1 VFYKPEI
8 SAIGCLKGV
17 DMDDI
22 KLTLGVEEEYLLI
35 DPKTGD
41 TSNPPPKFFKAC
53 KEALGTSVTHE
64 FLQCQIEIATP
75 ICQNVSDARKYLTKS
90 RKSLSEIAATF
101 DLRIMAASTHPF
113 TSWREQKP
121 TEQERYTKMAK
132 DLQGAIRRMLICGT
146 HVHVG
151 ILDPGLRID
160 VMNQVRYF
168 LPHMLALSTSSPF
181 WEGELMGMKSYRL
194 SVFDGMPRTGIP
206 EAMASIGEYERMIGM
221 LTSAGVIEDASKIW
235 WDIRP
240 SVNFPTLEARVCDM
254 CTNLEDTLAIVA
266 MYQCLVRM
274 LIHLKG
280 RNIKWRNYPAL
291 LIGENRWL
299 AQRFGVRGELIDF
312 GKGRLV
318 PFKELNEEMI
328 GFLLQHA
335 QALGC
340 ERELLHTRTIVE
352 RGSSACRQVAIY
364 EQETRAGA
372 SKKDAL
378 KSVVDHLIAETMLGV
393 E

>member
-1 VFYKPEI
+1 
-8 SAIGCLKGV
+8 
-17 DMDDI
+17 MDDI
-22 KLTLGVEEEYLLI
+22 ALTLGVEEEYLLV
-35 DPKTGD
+35 DPETGD
-41 TSNPPPKFFKAC
+41 TINPPKEFFKAC
-53 KEALGTSVTHE
+53 KKALGASVTHE

-75 ICQNVSDARKYLTKS
+75 ICQNVGDARTHLTHARS
-90 RKSLSEIAATF
+90 TLSDIAEQF
-101 DLRIMAASTHPF
+101 DLRLMAASTHPF
-113 TSWREQKP
+113 TSWRQQKP
-121 TEQERYTKMAK
+121 TQEERYTKMEK

-151 ILDPGLRID
+151 ILDDDLRID
-160 VMNQVRYF
+160 IMNQVRYF

-181 WEGELMGMKSYRL
+181 WEGDLMGMKSYRL

-206 EAMASIGEYERMIGM
+206 EATASIGEYERMVGI

-240 SVNFPTLEARVCDM
+240 SVRFPTLEARVCDM

-266 MYQCLVRM
+266 LYQCLVRM
-274 LIHLKG
+274 LIHLKE
-280 RNIKWRNYPAL
+280 RNIRWRNYPAL

-312 GKGRLV
+312 GKGKLV
-318 PFKELNEEMI
+318 PFQELNEEMI

-340 ERELLHTRTIVE
+340 ERELLHTRTIIE
-352 RGSSACRQVAIY
+352 RGSSACRQVEVY
-364 EQETRAGA
+364 NRETKAGA
-372 SKKDAL
+372 SKEQAL
-378 KSVVDHLIAETMLGV
+378 KAVVRHLIGETMQGV
-393 E
+393 K

>member
-1 VFYKPEI
+1 
-8 SAIGCLKGV
+8 
-17 DMDDI
+17 MDERA
-22 KLTLGVEEEYLLI
+22 LTLGVEEEYLLVN
-35 DPKTGD
+35 PETGD
-41 TSNPPPKFFKAC
+41 TSNPPPEFFKAC
-53 KEALGTSVTHE
+53 KAELGPSVTHE

-75 ICQNVSDARKYLTKS
+75 ICQNVGDARTHLTHG
-90 RKSLSEIAATF
+90 RKTLSKIAKTF
-101 DLRIMAASTHPF
+101 DLRLMAASTHPF
-113 TSWREQKP
+113 TSWRQQKP
-121 TEQERYTKMAK
+121 TQQERYTKMEK

-151 ILDPGLRID
+151 ILDRDLRID

-181 WEGELMGMKSYRL
+181 WEGDLMGMKSYRL

-221 LTSAGVIEDASKIW
+221 LISAGVIEDASKIW

-240 SVNFPTLEARVCDM
+240 SVNFPTLEARICDM

-266 MYQCLVRM
+266 LYQCLVRM

-299 AQRFGVRGELIDF
+299 AQRFGVRGSLIDF
-312 GKGRLV
+312 GKGELV
-318 PFKELNEEMI
+318 AFKDLNEEMI
-328 GFLLQHA
+328 GLLLQHA
-335 QALGC
+335 KALGC
-340 ERELLHTRTIVE
+340 ENELLHTRTIVK
-352 RGSSACRQVAIY
+352 RGSSACRQVEIY
-364 EQETRAGA
+364 EREMAAGA
-372 SKKDAL
+372 SRQDAL
-378 KSVVDHLIAETMLGV
+378 KSVVDHLVAETMLGV

>member
-1 VFYKPEI
+1 MNE
-8 SAIGCLKGV
+8 
-17 DMDDI
+17 M
-22 KLTLGVEEEYLLI
+22 KLTLGVEEEYLLVN
-35 DPKTGD
+35 PETGD
-41 TSNPPPKFFKAC
+41 TENPPEEFFDTC
-53 KEALGTSVTHE
+53 KKELGLSVTHE

-75 ICQNVSDARKYLTKS
+75 ICQNVGEARTHLTHA
-90 RKSLSEIAATF
+90 RATLGEVAKKF
-101 DLRIMAASTHPF
+101 DLRLMACSTHPF
-113 TSWREQKP
+113 TSWRKQKP
-121 TEQERYTKMAK
+121 TQQERYTKMEE

-160 VMNQVRYF
+160 IMNQVRYF

-181 WEGELMGMKSYRL
+181 WEGDLMGMKSYRL
-194 SVFDGMPRTGIP
+194 AVFDGMPRTGIP

-221 LTSAGVIEDASKIW
+221 LTNAGVIEDASKIW

-254 CTNLEDTLAIVA
+254 CTNLEDTLAVVA
-266 MYQCLVRM
+266 LYQCLVRM
-274 LIHLKG
+274 LIELKE

-299 AQRFGVRGELIDF
+299 AQRFGVNGSLIDF
-312 GKGRLV
+312 GKGKLV
-318 PFKELNEEMI
+318 PFKSLNEEMI
-328 GFLLQHA
+328 EVLLPHA

-352 RGSSACRQVAIY
+352 RGSSADRQVAIF
-364 EQETRAGA
+364 EREIATGA
-372 SKKDAL
+372 SKVGAL
-378 KSVVDHLIAETMLGV
+378 KTVVEHLVKETMVGV
-393 E
+393 N

>member
-1 VFYKPEI
+1 MDEI
-8 SAIGCLKGV
+8 A
-17 DMDDI
+17 
-22 KLTLGVEEEYLLI
+22 LTLGVEEEYLLV
-35 DPKTGD
+35 DSETGD
-41 TSNPPPKFFKAC
+41 TVNPPEEYFRDC
-53 KEALGTSVTHE
+53 KVALSDSVTHE

-75 ICQNVSDARKYLTKS
+75 ICQNVGDARKHLTHA
-90 RKSLSEIAATF
+90 RAVLSENAKKY
-101 DLRIMAASTHPF
+101 DMRLMAASTHPF
-113 TSWREQKP
+113 TSWRRQKP
-121 TEQERYTKMAK
+121 TQQERYTKMEK

-160 VMNQVRYF
+160 IMNQMRYF

-181 WEGELMGMKSYRL
+181 WEGDLMGMKSYRL

-206 EAMASIGEYERMIGM
+206 EAMASIGEYERMVGT
-221 LTSAGVIEDASKIW
+221 LVKSGVIEDARKIW

-240 SVNFPTLEARVCDM
+240 SVNFPTLEARICDM

-266 MYQCLVRM
+266 LYQCLTRM
-274 LIHLKG
+274 LIDLKK

-299 AQRFGVRGELIDF
+299 SQRFGVRGSLIDF
-312 GKGRLV
+312 GKGELV
-318 PFKELNEEMI
+318 SFKQLNEEMI

-340 ERELLHTRTIVE
+340 EKELLHTRTIVE
-352 RGSSACRQVAIY
+352 RGSSACRQVAVY
-364 EQETRAGA
+364 ENQISVGA
-372 SKKDAL
+372 SKEDAL
-378 KSVVDHLIAETMLGV
+378 KSVVDHLITETMLGV